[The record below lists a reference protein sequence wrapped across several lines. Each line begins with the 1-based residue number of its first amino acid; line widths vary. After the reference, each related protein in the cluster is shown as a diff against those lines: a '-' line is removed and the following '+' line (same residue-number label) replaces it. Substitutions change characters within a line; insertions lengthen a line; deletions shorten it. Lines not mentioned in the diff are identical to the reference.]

1 MALTEASAFKDG
13 SIVNNDIKS
22 DAAIAKTKL
31 ASLDVVNADI
41 NASAAIAGTKINP
54 NFGSQYIETTGHAIV
69 SRLRIEGAN
78 IPKIEF
84 TDADDN
90 PDYSINV
97 NNGQFNIIDATNNAT
112 RFRINTDG
120 HVDVAGNLDVG
131 AGLDVTGDITVS
143 GTCTATTFSGSGASL
158 TNLPSSALTGAL
170 PAIDGSNLTGIS
182 AAVPAV
188 EVARLSSNQTV
199 SNSSYQ
205 TKLTLNITPS
215 TSGTA
220 LLVQMNGSAASAR
233 DSDGSVKQIQVRLN
247 RGSTTLVTYTTTST
261 SSSQSLNLHFPLKDT
276 SSHGGNQVTYT
287 IQARFTGGGDEDPV
301 LRAGT
306 SIVVQEIV

>member
-1 MALTEASAFKDG
+1 ASSLT
-13 SIVNNDIKS
+13 SIGTLN
-22 DAAIAKTKL
+22 
-31 ASLDVVNADI
+31 SLSV
-41 NASAAIAGTKINP
+41 
-54 NFGSQYIETTGHAIV
+54 
-69 SRLRIEGAN
+69 
-78 IPKIEF
+78 
-84 TDADDN
+84 
-90 PDYSINV
+90 
-97 NNGQFNIIDATNNAT
+97 TNNIVVGGTVDGRDIAVDGAKLDT
-112 RFRINTDG
+112 LSVSNT
-120 HVDVAGNLDVG
+120 
-131 AGLDVTGDITVS
+131 
-143 GTCTATTFSGSGASL
+143 
-158 TNLPSSALTGAL
+158 
-170 PAIDGSNLTGIS
+170 
-182 AAVPAV
+182 PAV

-220 LLVQMNGSAASAR
+220 LLVQMNGSATSAR

-287 IQARFTGGGDEDPV
+287 IEARFTGGGDENPV

-306 SIVVQEIV
+306 SIVIQEIV

>member
-1 MALTEASAFKDG
+1 MKTDG
-13 SIVNNDIKS
+13 SG
-22 DAAIAKTKL
+22 KL
-31 ASLDVVNADI
+31 S
-41 NASAAIAGTKINP
+41 
-54 NFGSQYIETTGHAIV
+54 FG
-69 SRLRIEGAN
+69 
-78 IPKIEF
+78 
-84 TDADDN
+84 
-90 PDYSINV
+90 
-97 NNGQFNIIDATNNAT
+97 
-112 RFRINTDG
+112 
-120 HVDVAGNLDVG
+120 
-131 AGLDVTGDITVS
+131 TVS
-143 GTCTATTFSGSGASL
+143 TFSGAA
-158 TNLPSSALTGAL
+158 SALTGNTLASGVTASSL
-170 PAIDGSNLTGIS
+170 TSVGTLNSLSVTNNIVVGGTVDGRDI
-182 AAVPAV
+182 AVDGAKLDTLSVSSTPAV

-220 LLVQMNGSAASAR
+220 LLVQMNGSATSAR

-247 RGSTTLVTYTTTST
+247 RGSTTLVTYTTTAPNSE
-261 SSSQSLNLHFPLKDT
+261 QDLNLHFPLKDT